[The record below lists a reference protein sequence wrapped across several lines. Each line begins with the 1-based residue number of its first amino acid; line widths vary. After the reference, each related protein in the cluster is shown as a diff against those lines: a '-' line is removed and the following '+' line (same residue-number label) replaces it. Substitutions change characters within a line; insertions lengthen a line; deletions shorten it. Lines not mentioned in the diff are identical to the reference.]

1 MKNRKAKRKRDSEKT
16 IERNMKMKKIIAAII
31 ALFVVFAVALGVESS
46 FSKEKIEFVG
56 EAKTIEYYFEKMYF
70 YNSLQ
75 DEFDATANLLD
86 TNTRIVALDENE
98 KIQFKL
104 PHKPL
109 RVYEL
114 AANEKGSKIKVK
126 YDKASKLYTLSDL
139 PSSEVSEYDIVA
151 DYGLIKNIYCF
162 MIYNKTYIEKNRKQK
177 LAAELTK
184 SAYDISKSSEKIIV
198 KTNGTNYQDDTL
210 TFEFS
215 IKNNEKKAIKCSY
228 FKLEKRIGDNW
239 YSVDENDL
247 SYNAEVYEK
256 FKQEAEGTVKTNES
270 KTIKITMSLC
280 ARFDLDALDGV
291 SSGTYRITV
300 PFTCENKNGYSISNS
315 FTVGYVG

>member
-1 MKNRKAKRKRDSEKT
+1 
-16 IERNMKMKKIIAAII
+16 MKKIIAAII
-31 ALFVVFAVALGVESS
+31 ALFVVFAVALGVESG

-56 EAKTIEYYFEKMYF
+56 EAKNIEYYYQKMYF

-75 DEFDATANLLD
+75 DEFDATASLLD
-86 TNTRIVALDENE
+86 INTRVVALDENE

-114 AANEKGSKIKVK
+114 AANEKGSKIKVI
-126 YDKASKLYTLSDL
+126 YDKACGLYTLSDL

-162 MIYNKTYIEKNRKQK
+162 MIYNKTYIEKNKKQK
-177 LAAELTK
+177 PDAELVK
-184 SAYDISKSSEKIIV
+184 SVYEISESDEKIIV
-198 KTNGTNYQDDTL
+198 KTNGINYQDDTL
-210 TFEFS
+210 SFEFS
-215 IKNNEKKAIKCSY
+215 IKNNENKPISCSY
-228 FKLEKRIGDNW
+228 FKLEKKIGDNW

-270 KTIKITMSLC
+270 KTIKISMSFCVL
-280 ARFDLDALDGV
+280 FDLDALDGV

-300 PFTCENKNGYSISNS
+300 PFTCENENNFSISNS

>member
-1 MKNRKAKRKRDSEKT
+1 
-16 IERNMKMKKIIAAII
+16 MKMKKIIAAII
-31 ALFVVFAVALGVESS
+31 ALVVVFAVALGAESS
-46 FSKEKIEFVG
+46 FSKEKIDFVG
-56 EAKTIEYYFEKMYF
+56 EAENIEYYFEKMYL
-70 YNSLQ
+70 YNTMQ

-86 TNTRIVALDENE
+86 INTRVVALNENE

-109 RVYEL
+109 RIYEL
-114 AANEKGSKIKVK
+114 AANEKGDRIKVD

-139 PSSEVSEYDIVA
+139 QSSEVSEYNIVA

-162 MIYNKTYIEKNRKQK
+162 RIYNKTYIEKNKTQK
-177 LAAELTK
+177 PAAELLK
-184 SAYDISKSSEKIIV
+184 SAYDISEGNEKIIV
-198 KTNGTNYQDDTL
+198 KTNGTNYQDDTIN
-210 TFEFS
+210 FESF
-215 IKNNEKKAIKCSY
+215 IKNNENKPISCSP
-228 FKLEKRIGDNW
+228 FKLEKKIGDNW

-256 FKQEAEGTVKTNES
+256 FKQESEGTVKTNES
-270 KTIKITMSLC
+270 KTIRIPMSFCVL
-280 ARFDLDALDGV
+280 FDLESLDGV

-300 PFTCENKNGYSISNS
+300 PFTCENKNGYSISNT

>member
-1 MKNRKAKRKRDSEKT
+1 
-16 IERNMKMKKIIAAII
+16 MKKIVIAII
-31 ALFVVFAVALGVESS
+31 SLFIVFAGALGVESS

-56 EAKTIEYYFEKMYF
+56 EAKNIEYYFEKMYF

-104 PHKPL
+104 HHKPL
-109 RVYEL
+109 RVHEL
-114 AANEKGSKIKVK
+114 AANEKGSKIKVS
-126 YDKASKLYTLSDL
+126 YDKASGLYTLSDL
-139 PSSEVSEYDIVA
+139 QSNEVSEYDIVA
-151 DYGLIKNIYCF
+151 DYGLIKNLYCF
-162 MIYNKTYIEKNRKQK
+162 RIYNKTYIEKNKTQK
-177 LAAELTK
+177 PAAEITK

-198 KTNGTNYQDDTL
+198 KTNGTNYQDDTVS
-210 TFEFS
+210 FEFS

-256 FKQEAEGTVKTNES
+256 FKQEAECTVKTNES
-270 KTIKITMSLC
+270 KTIKIPMSLC
-280 ARFDLDALDGV
+280 AFFDLDALDGV

>member
-1 MKNRKAKRKRDSEKT
+1 
-16 IERNMKMKKIIAAII
+16 MKKIIAAII
-31 ALFVVFAVALGVESS
+31 ALVVVFAVALGAESS
-46 FSKEKIEFVG
+46 FSKEKIDFVG
-56 EAKTIEYYFEKMYF
+56 EAENIEYYFEKMYL
-70 YNSLQ
+70 YNTMQ

-86 TNTRIVALDENE
+86 INTRVVALNENE

-109 RVYEL
+109 RIYEL
-114 AANEKGSKIKVK
+114 AANEKGDRIKVD

-139 PSSEVSEYDIVA
+139 QSSEVSEYNIVA

-162 MIYNKTYIEKNRKQK
+162 RIYNKTYIEKNKTQK
-177 LAAELTK
+177 PAAGLVK
-184 SAYDISKSSEKIIV
+184 SAYDISERNEKIIV
-198 KTNGTNYQDDTL
+198 KTNGTNYQDDTIN
-210 TFEFS
+210 FESF
-215 IKNNEKKAIKCSY
+215 IKNNENKPISCSP
-228 FKLEKRIGDNW
+228 FKLEKKIGDNW

-256 FKQEAEGTVKTNES
+256 FKQESEGTVKTNES
-270 KTIKITMSLC
+270 KTIRIPMSFCVL
-280 ARFDLDALDGV
+280 FDLESLDGV

-300 PFTCENKNGYSISNS
+300 PFTCENKNGYSISNT

>member
-1 MKNRKAKRKRDSEKT
+1 
-16 IERNMKMKKIIAAII
+16 MKKIIAAII
-31 ALFVVFAVALGVESS
+31 ALVVVFAVALGAESS
-46 FSKEKIEFVG
+46 FSKEKIDFVG
-56 EAKTIEYYFEKMYF
+56 EAENIEYYFEKMYL
-70 YNSLQ
+70 YNTMQ

-86 TNTRIVALDENE
+86 INTRVVALNENE

-109 RVYEL
+109 RIYEL
-114 AANEKGSKIKVK
+114 AANEKGDRIKVD

-139 PSSEVSEYDIVA
+139 QSSEVSEYNIVA

-162 MIYNKTYIEKNRKQK
+162 RIYNKTYIEKNKTQK
-177 LAAELTK
+177 PAAELLK
-184 SAYDISKSSEKIIV
+184 SAYDISEGNEKIIV
-198 KTNGTNYQDDTL
+198 KTNGTNYQDDTIN
-210 TFEFS
+210 FESF
-215 IKNNEKKAIKCSY
+215 IKNNENKPISCSP
-228 FKLEKRIGDNW
+228 FKLEKKIGDNW

-256 FKQEAEGTVKTNES
+256 FKQESEGTVKTNES
-270 KTIKITMSLC
+270 KTIRIPMSFCVL
-280 ARFDLDALDGV
+280 FDLESLDGV

-300 PFTCENKNGYSISNS
+300 PFTCENKNGYSISNT

>member
-1 MKNRKAKRKRDSEKT
+1 
-16 IERNMKMKKIIAAII
+16 MKKIVIVII
-31 ALFVVFAVALGVESS
+31 SLLIVFAGALGAESS
-46 FSKEKIEFVG
+46 FSKERIEFVG
-56 EAKTIEYYFEKMYF
+56 EAKNIEYYFEKMYF
-70 YNSLQ
+70 YNTLQ

-86 TNTRIVALDENE
+86 TNTRVVALDENE

-114 AANEKGSKIKVK
+114 AANEKGNKIKVN
-126 YDKASKLYTLSDL
+126 YDKVSKLYTLSDL

-151 DYGLIKNIYCF
+151 DYGLIKNLYCF
-162 MIYNKTYIEKNRKQK
+162 MICNKMYIEKNKTQK
-177 LAAELTK
+177 PAAGLTK

-198 KTNGTNYQDDTL
+198 KTNGTNYQDDIVS
-210 TFEFS
+210 FEFS
-215 IKNNEKKAIKCSY
+215 IKNNEKKAIKCSC

-247 SYNAEVYEK
+247 SYNAEFYEK

-270 KTIKITMSLC
+270 KTIKIPMSLC
-280 ARFDLDALDGV
+280 VLFDLVALDGV

-315 FTVGYVG
+315 FTVGYVD

>member
-1 MKNRKAKRKRDSEKT
+1 
-16 IERNMKMKKIIAAII
+16 MKKIVAAII
-31 ALFVVFAVALGVESS
+31 VLLIVFVGVLGVESS

-86 TNTRIVALDENE
+86 TNTRIVAFDENE

-114 AANEKGSKIKVK
+114 AANEKGSKIKVN
-126 YDKASKLYTLSDL
+126 YDKASGLYTLSDL
-139 PSSEVSEYDIVA
+139 PSSEVSEYDIAA

-184 SAYDISKSSEKIIV
+184 STYDISKSSEKIIV

-210 TFEFS
+210 SFEFS
-215 IKNNEKKAIKCSY
+215 IKNNENKLISCSY
-228 FKLEKRIGDNW
+228 FNLEKKIGDNW

-247 SYNAEVYEK
+247 SYNADVYEK

-270 KTIKITMSLC
+270 KTIKIPMSFCVL
-280 ARFDLDALDGV
+280 FDLNALDGV

-300 PFTCENKNGYSISNS
+300 PFTCENKNAYSISNS